1 MKILIKLEQSMDFI
15 HYSLYRGISPLSN
28 FICICL
34 YVIYLFKTVFDF
46 YYVIISRLC
55 TTASFYYIFFIIT
68 SPFLSIF
75 YLLSFLFT
83 SIIHNKIIS
92 ILLSTLTFSLN
103 IHILFQHSFLLSLYS
118 LLLQYP
124 IWIFLYT
131 LICYL
136 VSFYTINSMLNTL
149 TKKDIQLT
157 FISLQ
162 GACVIILLNSTASV
176 LVAFCLLLC
185 LTLLGFITQKLKM
198 SNL

>member
-1 MKILIKLEQSMDFI
+1 MYF
-15 HYSLYRGISPLSN
+15 SLYRCISPLSN
-28 FICICL
+28 IICICL
-34 YVIYLFKTVFDF
+34 YVICLFKTVFEF
-46 YYVIISRLC
+46 SYWIISRLC

-68 SPFLSIF
+68 SPFLSFF

-83 SIIHNKIIS
+83 SIIHNKLIS
-92 ILLSTLTFSLN
+92 ILLSTLIFSLN

-124 IWIFLYT
+124 IWIFIYSLV
-131 LICYL
+131 CYL
-136 VSFYTINSMLNTL
+136 ISFYIINSILNTL

-176 LVAFCLLLC
+176 RVAICLLLC